1 MKIDSIGIMSKF
13 SHPYINLGLRIVV
26 GGIFILSAVSKLLT
40 HTKFVEIVR
49 EYDLLPD
56 VLASTYGN
64 TLPWVELI
72 VGVYLLLG
80 IFRRPSVM
88 VVFLMSISFMVAN
101 ISSLVEGE
109 EHCGDCF
116 GDVITLTANQAV
128 ILDVFILLAALML
141 IFPSKAKQMLT
152 LEHVINAI
160 GRK

>member
-13 SHPYINLGLRIVV
+13 SHPYINLGLRV
-26 GGIFILSAVSKLLT
+26 GVGVIFILSAASKLLT

-80 IFRRPSVM
+80 ILRRPSAI
-88 VVFLMSISFMVAN
+88 VVFLMSVSFMVAN
-101 ISSLVEGE
+101 ISALVEGE

-128 ILDVFILLAALML
+128 MLDIFILLAALIL
-141 IFPSKAKQMLT
+141 IFPSTVKQIFS
-152 LEHVINAI
+152 LESLV
-160 GRK
+160 GKTK